1 MNFAEAVERARN
13 LYVEQLRGFISEHK
27 ATGKRGASE
36 VKLQLPPA
44 KRLFQNITC
53 VDYLENDKDGVI
65 AIDMRAD
72 RVLAFEPTLLRHG
85 DLSVRLSDLRW
96 DDIIIHFD
104 GAAPDLT
111 AWFDCWFDPDE
122 KNFDANAELT
132 GRIHSLIAEDGHI
145 SVDFGSAPVD
155 ALFDLL
161 QVMSSA
167 GIKAIT
173 LETTLSA

>member
-1 MNFAEAVERARN
+1 MNFVETVEKARN
-13 LYVEQLRGFISEHK
+13 LYVEQLLGFIREHK

-36 VKLQLPPA
+36 VKLQLPPP

-72 RVLAFEPTLLRHG
+72 RTLTFEPTFLQQD
-85 DLSVRLSDLRW
+85 DLSIRLRDLHW
-96 DDIIIHFD
+96 DDVIIRFD
-104 GAAPDLT
+104 GVAPTLN
-111 AWFDCWFDPDE
+111 AWFDVWFDPDE

-145 SVDFGSAPVD
+145 SVDFGSGPAD

-161 QVMSSA
+161 HIMSSA
-167 GIKAIT
+167 SIREIT
-173 LETTLSA
+173 LETTR